1 MKIDLPTLLKHR
13 PFQIAWVWEMLCI
26 GVGVYAILALENEL
40 LFFVAV
46 FAGVIP
52 MVAVVLL
59 FAQARANGVDPTARS
74 RDIVQ

>member
-1 MKIDLPTLLKHR
+1 LKIDLPTLMKHR

-26 GVGVYAILALENEL
+26 GVGLYAFLALENDL
-40 LFFVAV
+40 LFFVSV

-59 FAQARANGVDPTARS
+59 FAQARASGVDPASRS